1 MSRAKNLANFQTTI
15 TDGTTSVATSTAVDA
30 VKNGSAKVWAQFN
43 GTGTPALAN
52 SHNVS
57 SITDKASGNYG
68 LNITSSM
75 SDANYPW
82 SCAVGQESNA
92 AAVYALNRY
101 GNAQLADLTA
111 SVLPM
116 WTGAPTGTSGLDY
129 QDACAIAFGD
139 LA

>member
-1 MSRAKNLANFQTTI
+1 MSTITVTNIKATGETASRAVS
-15 TDGTTSVATSTAVDA
+15 GVAA
-30 VKNGSAKVWAQFN
+30 VWAQFN
-43 GTGTPALAN
+43 GTGTPSLAN
-52 SHNVS
+52 SQNVS

-75 SDANYPW
+75 SDANYAW
-82 SCAVGQESNA
+82 SCAAGQESNA
-92 AAVYALNRY
+92 AAGFALNRY